1 MKTFGECLRGIRERK
16 GLSVRQ
22 LAYAAGVEPGYVS
35 KLENDLANASNDKLE
50 ALAVALNVN
59 PHILMLM
66 AGRLSDEVVAVA
78 RKHPEALMALMDSI
92 PKSSE
97 KTLLKAASAV
107 RDGKW

>member
-1 MKTFGECLRGIRERK
+1 MKTFGECLRDIRDRK

-22 LAYAAGVEPGYVS
+22 LAYTAGVEPGYVS
-35 KLENDLANASNDKLE
+35 KLENDLCQPSNDKLRDLAK
-50 ALAVALNVN
+50 ALDMN

-78 RKHPEALMALMDSI
+78 RKHPEALMALMNTL

-97 KTLLKAASAV
+97 KTLLRAATMV